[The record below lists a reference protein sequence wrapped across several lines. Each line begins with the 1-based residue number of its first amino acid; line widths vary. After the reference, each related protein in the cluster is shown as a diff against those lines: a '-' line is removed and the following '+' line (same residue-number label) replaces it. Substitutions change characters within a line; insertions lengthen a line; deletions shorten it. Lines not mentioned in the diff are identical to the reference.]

1 MSVFDVVKKNL
12 ENRGF
17 SVSCFKTAAE
27 AVEHMNSQIDGKT
40 VGMGGSM
47 TLDAIGIYEKLASH
61 NEVFWHQRT
70 PEGKTQNEIKAAA
83 NGADVY
89 LSSINGL
96 AETGEIVNI
105 DGNCNRIAAILYG
118 HEKVY
123 LVAGQNKL
131 AKDFEAA
138 LWRARNIAAPLNT
151 KRLGR
156 KTPCAVKADKCYDC
170 RSPERICTALSVLW
184 TRPTACDYEI
194 ILIEENLGF

>member
-70 PEGKTQNEIKAAA
+70 PEGKTPNEIKAVA

-131 AKDFEAA
+131 AKDYEAA

-170 RSPERICTALSVLW
+170 RSPERICSALSVLW

>member
-1 MSVFDVVKKNL
+1 MSQFDVVKKNL

-17 SVSCFKTAAE
+17 SVSCFKTSVE
-27 AVEHMNSQIDGKT
+27 AVEYMNSQIDGKT
-40 VGMGGSM
+40 VGLGGSM

-70 PEGKTQNEIKAAA
+70 PEGKTPNEIKAAA
-83 NGADVY
+83 NGADIY

-118 HEKVY
+118 HKKVY

-131 AKDFEAA
+131 AKDYDAA
-138 LWRARNIAAPLNT
+138 LWRARNVAAPLNT
-151 KRLGR
+151 RRLGR

-170 RSPERICTALSVLW
+170 RSPERICSALSVLW

>member
-27 AVEHMNSQIDGKT
+27 AVEHMNSQIDGKS

-70 PEGKTQNEIKAAA
+70 PEGKTPNEIKAAA

-131 AKDFEAA
+131 AKDYEAA

-170 RSPERICTALSVLW
+170 RSPERICSALSVLW

>member
-1 MSVFDVVKKNL
+1 MSQFDVVKKNL

-17 SVSCFKTAAE
+17 TVSCFKTSVE
-27 AVEHMNSQIDGKT
+27 AVEYMNSQIDGKT
-40 VGMGGSM
+40 VGLGGSM
-47 TLDAIGIYEKLASH
+47 TLDAIGIYDKLTSH
-61 NEVFWHQRT
+61 NEVFWHQRV
-70 PEGKTQNEIKAAA
+70 PEGKTPNEIKAAA
-83 NGADVY
+83 NGADIY

-131 AKDFEAA
+131 AKDYDAA

-170 RSPERICTALSVLW
+170 RSPERICSALSVLW
-184 TRPTACDYEI
+184 TKPGACDYEI

>member
-70 PEGKTQNEIKAAA
+70 PEGKTPNEIKAAA

-131 AKDFEAA
+131 AKDYEAA

-170 RSPERICTALSVLW
+170 RSPERICSALSVLW

>member
-27 AVEHMNSQIDGKT
+27 AVEHMNSRIDGKT

-70 PEGKTQNEIKAAA
+70 PEGKTPNEIKAAA

-131 AKDFEAA
+131 AKDYEAA

-170 RSPERICTALSVLW
+170 RSPERICSALSVLW

>member
-1 MSVFDVVKKNL
+1 MSLFDVVKKNL

-70 PEGKTQNEIKAAA
+70 PEGKTPNEIKAAA

-131 AKDFEAA
+131 AKDYEAA
-138 LWRARNIAAPLNT
+138 LWRARNIASPKNAQ
-151 KRLGR
+151 RLGVN
-156 KTPCAVKADKCYDC
+156 TPCAVKADKCYDC
-170 RSPERICTALSVLW
+170 KSPGRICRNLSVFW
-184 TRPTACDYEI
+184 SAPVASNIEV
-194 ILIEENLGF
+194 ILIHEELGY

>member
-70 PEGKTQNEIKAAA
+70 PEGKTPNEIKAAA
-83 NGADVY
+83 NEADVY

-131 AKDFEAA
+131 AKDYEAA

-170 RSPERICTALSVLW
+170 RSPERICSALSVLW

>member
-70 PEGKTQNEIKAAA
+70 PEGKTPNEIKAAA

-170 RSPERICTALSVLW
+170 RSPERICSALSVLW

>member
-70 PEGKTQNEIKAAA
+70 PEGKTPNEIKAAA

-131 AKDFEAA
+131 AKDYEAA

-156 KTPCAVKADKCYDC
+156 KTPCAVRADKCYDC
-170 RSPERICTALSVLW
+170 RSPERICSALSVLW

>member
-1 MSVFDVVKKNL
+1 MSLFDVVKKNL

-70 PEGKTQNEIKAAA
+70 PEGKTPNEIKAAA

-131 AKDFEAA
+131 AKDYEAA

-156 KTPCAVKADKCYDC
+156 KTPCAVRADKCYDC
-170 RSPERICTALSVLW
+170 RSPERICSALSVLW

>member
-70 PEGKTQNEIKAAA
+70 PEGKTPNEIKAAA
-83 NGADVY
+83 NGADVC

-131 AKDFEAA
+131 AKDYEAA

-170 RSPERICTALSVLW
+170 RSPERICSALSVLW

>member
-70 PEGKTQNEIKAAA
+70 PEGKTPNEIKAAA

-105 DGNCNRIAAILYG
+105 DGNCNRIAVILYG

-170 RSPERICTALSVLW
+170 RSPERICSALSVLW

>member
-47 TLDAIGIYEKLASH
+47 TLDTIGIYEKLASH

-70 PEGKTQNEIKAAA
+70 PEGKTPNEIKAAA

-131 AKDFEAA
+131 AKDYEAA

-156 KTPCAVKADKCYDC
+156 KTPCAVRADKCYDC
-170 RSPERICTALSVLW
+170 RSPERICSALSVLW

>member
-1 MSVFDVVKKNL
+1 MSQFDLVKKNL

-17 SVSCFKTAAE
+17 TVSCFKTSVE
-27 AVEHMNSQIDGKT
+27 AVEYMNSQIDGKT
-40 VGMGGSM
+40 VGLGGSM
-47 TLDAIGIYEKLASH
+47 TLDAIGIYEKLSSH

-70 PEGKTQNEIKAAA
+70 PEGKTPNEIKAAA
-83 NGADVY
+83 NGADIY

-131 AKDFEAA
+131 AKDYDSA

-156 KTPCAVKADKCYDC
+156 KTPCAVRADKCYDC
-170 RSPERICTALSVLW
+170 RSPERICSAFSVLW
-184 TRPTACDYEI
+184 TKPTACDYEI

>member
-1 MSVFDVVKKNL
+1 MAQFDVVKKNL

-17 SVSCFKTAAE
+17 AVSCFKTAQE
-27 AVEHMNSQIDGKT
+27 AVDYLDSQIDGKT
-40 VGMGGSM
+40 VGFGGSM
-47 TLDAIGIYEKLASH
+47 TLQTIGLYEKLESH
-61 NEVFWHQRT
+61 NQMFWHARI
-70 PEGKTQNEIKAAA
+70 PAGKTGQEIKDAA
-83 NGADVY
+83 NRADIYV
-89 LSSINGL
+89 SSINGL

-105 DGNCNRIAAILYG
+105 DGTCNRISAILYG

-131 AKDFEAA
+131 AKDYDAA

-170 RSPERICTALSVLW
+170 RSPERICASLSVLW
-184 TRPTACDYEI
+184 TKPGGCDYEI
-194 ILIEENLGF
+194 VLIEENLGF

>member
-1 MSVFDVVKKNL
+1 MSLFDVVKKNL

-70 PEGKTQNEIKAAA
+70 PEGKTPNEIKAAA

-131 AKDFEAA
+131 AKDYEAA

-170 RSPERICTALSVLW
+170 RSPERICSALSVLW